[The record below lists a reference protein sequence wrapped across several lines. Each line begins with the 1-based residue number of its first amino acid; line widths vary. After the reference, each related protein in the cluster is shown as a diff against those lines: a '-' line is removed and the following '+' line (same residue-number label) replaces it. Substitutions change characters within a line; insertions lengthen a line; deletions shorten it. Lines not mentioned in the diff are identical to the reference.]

1 MKKKKKTGFSFDI
14 QSVHILIDKF
24 FNYIF
29 TFKVMLLVQCK
40 CGFTEPHVGIFK
52 TAFGD

>member
-24 FNYIF
+24 FNYIS

-40 CGFTEPHVGIFK
+40 CGFTEAHLRII
-52 TAFGD
+52 